1 MQNGI
6 ATLNGSRNGSFG
18 EKAVIEVKTR
28 GPAAYK
34 RWQVLGAERSHPD
47 SVAQAAL
54 YTYGLYGEARQVH
67 GLAVEFLTA
76 CREQNFG
83 ALARFPRRHLDMQG
97 MSPNQIAG
105 PLREDFERFVV
116 SDFRVTE
123 LENTAPAIWLS
134 RGEATM
140 NHTPGAFEC
149 RWIIANPDGSP
160 GYGSDSALWYL
171 VFCNP
176 YTMWRASE

>member
-1 MQNGI
+1 M
-6 ATLNGSRNGSFG
+6 
-18 EKAVIEVKTR
+18 
-28 GPAAYK
+28 
-34 RWQVLGAERSHPD
+34 
-47 SVAQAAL
+47 
-54 YTYGLYGEARQVH
+54 H
-67 GLAVEFLTA
+67 GLAVEFPTA

-105 PLREDFERFVV
+105 RLREDFERFVV

-160 GYGSDSALWYL
+160 GYGSGSALWYL

-176 YTMWRASE
+176 HTIWRASE